1 MTSSAEQQQ
10 QQQQSKQ
17 IVRQLF
23 EASDQ
28 QNIEKIAQLVTITN
42 YSFHFSGMPPMD
54 WTGHIQLFT
63 AFNSAFSDLHR
74 NIEDMVAEGGGKVAV
89 RFTITGTHKGE
100 LQGIPPSG
108 KKISIDAM
116 DFLTIIDGKITEEWV
131 TADMMGLM
139 QQIGAIPT
147 PPSPATGTTTAGS

>member
-1 MTSSAEQQQ
+1 MTSSAEQQE
-10 QQQQSKQ
+10 QQQSKQ

-23 EASDQ
+23 EASNQ

-74 NIEDMVAEGGGKVAV
+74 NIEDMVAEEGGGKVAV

-139 QQIGAIPT
+139 QQIGAIPGG
-147 PPSPATGTTTAGS
+147 SQATGTDTSRS